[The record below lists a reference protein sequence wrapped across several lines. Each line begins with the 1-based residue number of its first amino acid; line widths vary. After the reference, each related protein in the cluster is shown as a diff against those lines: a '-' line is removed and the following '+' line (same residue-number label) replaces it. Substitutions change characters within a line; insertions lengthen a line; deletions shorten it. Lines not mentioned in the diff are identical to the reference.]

1 MNDELER
8 RLQSIESKLKDTSKK
23 PSCLT
28 ILGFI
33 FLILKLAEI
42 GPVATWSWWW
52 VLFPFTLQLSLIVL
66 VIVLLVIIVAANAK

>member
-1 MNDELER
+1 MSEDFEQRLER
-8 RLQSIESKLKDTSKK
+8 IESKLKDSAKR
-23 PSCLT
+23 PSFLT

-52 VLFPFTLQLSLIVL
+52 VLSPFILQLSLIVL
-66 VIVLLVIIVAANAK
+66 IVVLLVIIVAAGTK

>member
-1 MNDELER
+1 MENN
-8 RLQSIESKLKDTSKK
+8 SKQ
-23 PSCLT
+23 PSFLT

-52 VLFPFTLQLSLIVL
+52 VLSPFILQLGLIVL
-66 VIVLLVIIVAANAK
+66 AIVLVVIAVITGAK

>member
-1 MNDELER
+1 MNDKLEQ
-8 RLQSIESKLKDTSKK
+8 RLQNMESKMENTSKQ
-23 PSCLT
+23 PSFLT

-52 VLFPFTLQLSLIVL
+52 VLSPFILQLGLIVL
-66 VIVLLVIIVAANAK
+66 AIVLVVITGAK